1 MLVTVYCVFWDL
13 PNDTDLGRQ
22 AKELKKCLIFIQLF
36 HYTIYKSDIFLIFI
50 NFLKRF
56 QQWYVFMANKFHR
69 LIFSLII
76 SISFLS
82 PCVPAI
88 DAQAA
93 VKKKKVLSTRHK
105 VQPVQQATVR
115 SRPRNNPARHVERK
129 KPSAA
134 AEKLAKLEPAE
145 FRELLSA
152 RSAIVLDATTGKALY
167 AHNPDTPGQPASTI
181 KVLTGLIAMQ
191 SLNNNDKVP
200 VSGYAADMPRSKVY
214 LRCGKSYCADD
225 LINAVLLASAN
236 DASVALAEKVAGN
249 ENTFA
254 SIMTQKAREL
264 GASSTMCKSA
274 SGLTREEQCT
284 TARDLAVIFNGAM
297 QDPEFE
303 ERIALRT
310 VKTRDGKVLRTHN
323 KALWNVDGAM
333 GGKTGYTLA
342 ARQTY
347 VGKFKRGE
355 DELIVAL
362 MGSETMWADV
372 GRLVEFGFTQKQK
385 GAHLSL
391 AANTA
396 GAGGLPVAS
405 RIAEDRQLAAIE
417 TLTNIKKKS
426 KL

>member
-1 MLVTVYCVFWDL
+1 M
-13 PNDTDLGRQ
+13 
-22 AKELKKCLIFIQLF
+22 
-36 HYTIYKSDIFLIFI
+36 
-50 NFLKRF
+50 
-56 QQWYVFMANKFHR
+56 
-69 LIFSLII
+69 
-76 SISFLS
+76 
-82 PCVPAI
+82 PCALAI

-93 VKKKKVLSTRHK
+93 TKKKNVLSTRHK
-105 VQPVQQATVR
+105 TQPTQQATVR
-115 SRPRNNPARHVERK
+115 SRVGK
-129 KPSAA
+129 KPVKHVTKKKSPVV

-152 RSAIVLDATTGKALY
+152 RSAIVLDPTTGKALY

-181 KVLTGLIAMQ
+181 KVLTGLIAIQ

-214 LRCGKSYCADD
+214 LRRGKSYCADD

-249 ENTFA
+249 ENMFA
-254 SIMTQKAREL
+254 SIMTQKAKEL
-264 GASSTMCKSA
+264 GASSTTCKSA
-274 SGLTREEQCT
+274 SGLTREEQCS

-323 KALWNVDGAM
+323 KAFWNVDGAV

-372 GRLVEFGFTQKQK
+372 ARLVEYGFTQKQK
-385 GAHLSL
+385 GAYMNL
-391 AANTA
+391 AANAA
-396 GAGGLPVAS
+396 GAGGLVPVAN
-405 RIAEDRQLAAIE
+405 RLAEDRQLAAIE
-417 TLTNIKKKS
+417 TLTNTKKKS
-426 KL
+426 NL

>member
-1 MLVTVYCVFWDL
+1 
-13 PNDTDLGRQ
+13 
-22 AKELKKCLIFIQLF
+22 
-36 HYTIYKSDIFLIFI
+36 
-50 NFLKRF
+50 
-56 QQWYVFMANKFHR
+56 MANKLFVF
-69 LIFSLII
+69 IFSLVI
-76 SISFLS
+76 SISFLA
-82 PCVPAI
+82 PWALAR
-88 DAQAA
+88 DAQPA
-93 VKKKKVLSTRHK
+93 VKKKSVSSTRHK
-105 VQPVQQATVR
+105 AQSAQQAKAKSKVG
-115 SRPRNNPARHVERK
+115 K
-129 KPSAA
+129 KPAKHVAKKKSPVV
-134 AEKLAKLEPAE
+134 AEKFAKLEPAE

-152 RSAIVLDATTGKALY
+152 RSAIVLDPTTGKALY

-181 KVLTGLIAMQ
+181 KVLTGLIALQ

-200 VSGYAADMPRSKVY
+200 VSGYAAEMPRSKVY
-214 LRCGKSYCADD
+214 LQRGKSYCADD

-254 SIMTQKAREL
+254 SIMTQKAREM
-264 GASSTMCKSA
+264 GAGSTTCKSA

-323 KALWNVDGAM
+323 KAFWNVDGAV

-347 VGKFKRGE
+347 VGKFKRGT

-372 GRLVEFGFTQKQK
+372 ARLVEFGFIQKQK
-385 GAHLSL
+385 GADMGLE
-391 AANTA
+391 ANTL
-396 GAGGLPVAS
+396 GAGGMRVAS
-405 RIAEDRQLAAIE
+405 RIAEHRQLSALE
-417 TLTNIKKKS
+417 TLNNTKKKS

>member
-1 MLVTVYCVFWDL
+1 MANRLH
-13 PNDTDLGRQ
+13 R
-22 AKELKKCLIFIQLF
+22 LI
-36 HYTIYKSDIFLIFI
+36 IFLI
-50 NFLKRF
+50 
-56 QQWYVFMANKFHR
+56 V
-69 LIFSLII
+69 
-76 SISFLS
+76 SISFLT
-82 PCVPAI
+82 PHVLAAEAQPA
-88 DAQAA
+88 
-93 VKKKKVLSTRHK
+93 KKKNVLSTRHK
-105 VQPVQQATVR
+105 VQAAPQAKAKSSGGKNSAKR
-115 SRPRNNPARHVERK
+115 LQAKK
-129 KPSAA
+129 KPAP

-181 KVLTGLIAMQ
+181 KVLTGLIAIQ

-200 VSGYAADMPRSKVY
+200 VSSYAANMPRSKVY
-214 LRCGKSYCADD
+214 LRHGKTYCADD

-236 DASVALAEKVAGN
+236 DASVALAEKMAGN

-254 SIMTQKAREL
+254 SIMTQKAREM

-274 SGLTREEQCT
+274 SGLTREEQCS

-297 QDPEFE
+297 QDREFE
-303 ERIALRT
+303 ERIALRK
-310 VKTRDGKVLRTHN
+310 VKTRDGKILRTHN
-323 KALWNVDGAM
+323 KALWNVEGAV

-372 GRLVEFGFTQKQK
+372 ARLVEFGFVQKQK
-385 GAHLSL
+385 GAGFDL

-396 GAGGLPVAS
+396 GAGGLVPAPS
-405 RIAEDRQLAAIE
+405 RIVADRQLAAIE
-417 TLTNIKKKS
+417 TLTDTKKKS